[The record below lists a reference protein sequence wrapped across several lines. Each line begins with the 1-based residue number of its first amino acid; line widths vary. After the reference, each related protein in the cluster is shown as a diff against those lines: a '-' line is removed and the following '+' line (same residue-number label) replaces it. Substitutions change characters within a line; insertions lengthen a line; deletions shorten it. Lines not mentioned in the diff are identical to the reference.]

1 MTSGRAR
8 PSAIF
13 ERADRQICFRKWH
26 TIYTF
31 NSLAFNYFKSRILP
45 KARFLSDMAA
55 GASPKRTNKRF
66 EPGVDSAPPVS
77 SLSLFCADKFSAIN
91 LVVER
96 DAGHFWRRDQTKR
109 IIRGDGHPVFVFSRS
124 CCTEID
130 LLFPASVFFY
140 SEFPSFFQ
148 ISATCE

>member
-1 MTSGRAR
+1 MSDIRSR
-8 PSAIF
+8 QVIF
-13 ERADRQICFRKWH
+13 ERADCQICFRKWH
-26 TIYTF
+26 EIYTL

-55 GASPKRTNKRF
+55 GASPKRSNKRF

-96 DAGHFWRRDQTKR
+96 DAAHFWRRDQT
-109 IIRGDGHPVFVFSRS
+109 IFFGHNK
-124 CCTEID
+124 
-130 LLFPASVFFY
+130 ASY
-140 SEFPSFFQ
+140 Q
-148 ISATCE
+148 IYVVAKKNRLIV

>member
-13 ERADRQICFRKWH
+13 ERADCQICFRKWH
-26 TIYTF
+26 EIYTF

-96 DAGHFWRRDQTKR
+96 DAGGVIKRKGSSEATAILSLYFRDPVVRKLIYYFQPLFSS
-109 IIRGDGHPVFVFSRS
+109 IRNFRVSS
-124 CCTEID
+124 K
-130 LLFPASVFFY
+130 
-140 SEFPSFFQ
+140 
-148 ISATCE
+148 